1 MEIVLK
7 IDDKQILIKLQSNVI
22 FFGKNTNYKNKLFS
36 NLVDGLTGKKKNIMI
51 NDATYN
57 YKDYNI
63 ITINEDNDFAN
74 EFKFTK
80 SNALKQIIY
89 NDVINKI
96 NEEKL
101 INYTNEIFDTIDE
114 KVNSLLDRKINKKSD
129 NNISFR
135 IEIPDINS
143 IIDRFTN
150 IYIDNILLNDS
161 EISKSMK
168 RKLLYQLYFLDI
180 KNTEKN
186 TIVIINNFD
195 VYLNVNETINILNT
209 INSLTNDNCHFILS
223 SCNNVFEYLNYDLFN
238 TYKITNNKIIPLNT
252 IDIAI
257 KNYIIKKEYNN
268 NQSLDYDA
276 FYDENEQLISN
287 DEITDIKNKII
298 SKYPHLVSKIL
309 NSDSI
314 KVVLSKPK
322 HITCEYIICENKN
335 FQLLFSEISN
345 FFVD

>member
-129 NNISFR
+129 NNISFQ

-143 IIDRFTN
+143 IIDKFTN

-168 RKLLYQLYFLDI
+168 RKLLYQL
-180 KNTEKN
+180 
-186 TIVIINNFD
+186 
-195 VYLNVNETINILNT
+195 
-209 INSLTNDNCHFILS
+209 
-223 SCNNVFEYLNYDLFN
+223 
-238 TYKITNNKIIPLNT
+238 
-252 IDIAI
+252 
-257 KNYIIKKEYNN
+257 
-268 NQSLDYDA
+268 
-276 FYDENEQLISN
+276 
-287 DEITDIKNKII
+287 
-298 SKYPHLVSKIL
+298 
-309 NSDSI
+309 
-314 KVVLSKPK
+314 
-322 HITCEYIICENKN
+322 
-335 FQLLFSEISN
+335 
-345 FFVD
+345 

>member
-1 MEIVLK
+1 
-7 IDDKQILIKLQSNVI
+7 
-22 FFGKNTNYKNKLFS
+22 
-36 NLVDGLTGKKKNIMI
+36 MI

-129 NNISFR
+129 NNISFQ

-195 VYLNVNETINILNT
+195 VYLKEIIIFHIKYT
-209 INSLTNDNCHFILS
+209 
-223 SCNNVFEYLNYDLFN
+223 LNY
-238 TYKITNNKIIPLNT
+238 
-252 IDIAI
+252 
-257 KNYIIKKEYNN
+257 
-268 NQSLDYDA
+268 
-276 FYDENEQLISN
+276 
-287 DEITDIKNKII
+287 
-298 SKYPHLVSKIL
+298 
-309 NSDSI
+309 
-314 KVVLSKPK
+314 
-322 HITCEYIICENKN
+322 
-335 FQLLFSEISN
+335 
-345 FFVD
+345 